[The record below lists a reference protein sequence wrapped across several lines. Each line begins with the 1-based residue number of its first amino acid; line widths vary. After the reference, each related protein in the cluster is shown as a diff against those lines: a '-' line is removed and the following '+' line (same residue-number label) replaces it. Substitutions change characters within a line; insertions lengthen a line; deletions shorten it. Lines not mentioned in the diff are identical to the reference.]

1 MLFHINKHVVYLTA
15 NKNRRR
21 VNLKMNKIYTESTL
35 WNIVKTGSEQIEQMS
50 FFSSLFNYTVKV
62 RVKVFFEIIG

>member
-1 MLFHINKHVVYLTA
+1 
-15 NKNRRR
+15 
-21 VNLKMNKIYTESTL
+21 MNKIYTESTL